1 MANVI
6 VRPLITESSMISA
19 QTGKYTFIIAKS
31 ASKEDVKRAVEKHF
45 NVHVTSIT
53 VRVVKGKTHRVGP
66 RRNEVDKPIT
76 KKATVTV
83 QKGEKIGL
91 FEAVA

>member
-6 VRPLITESSMISA
+6 IRPLITESSMISA
-19 QTGKYTFIIAKS
+19 QVGKYTFVVAKS

-45 NVHVTSIT
+45 NVHVLSVT

-66 RRNEVDKPIT
+66 RREQVDMPII

-91 FEAVA
+91 FEATA